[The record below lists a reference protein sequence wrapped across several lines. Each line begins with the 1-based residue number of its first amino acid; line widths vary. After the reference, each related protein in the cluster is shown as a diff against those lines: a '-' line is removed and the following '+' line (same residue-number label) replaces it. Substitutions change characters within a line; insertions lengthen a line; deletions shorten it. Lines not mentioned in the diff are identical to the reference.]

1 MASFS
6 ARNAIRRLREE
17 RNGAGPTTPA
27 AAPTVSG
34 AEPPQHTGA
43 PDTETVGRWT
53 KRDSRQL
60 ITREIDLDLAGG
72 STVLRIAEDAG
83 GAWRVG
89 TGATVWDCSLAL
101 LRFLAREERA
111 MAELAAKDVVELG
124 AGCGVLGLGL
134 AARGAGDGAAPRSVT
149 LTERALCLPLLE
161 VNAEAN
167 RATLGD
173 EKRLAVREYS
183 WGDRD
188 GVVPGGPYQIVLGA
202 DLAYPSNCDAYDAL
216 ATTIART
223 LRDGGEGAVLYL
235 AHEPRKPDVERAF
248 FELLASHGL
257 DVRVV
262 EKADDIAL
270 YRGVLAPRQD
280 G

>member
-183 WGDRD
+183 WGARD

-270 YRGVLAPRQD
+270 YRGVLRQD